1 MLWNVR
7 GTFTH
12 FLTLEDT
19 VPCKGGVPGVGILA
33 ERAGYVESVK
43 VPDYSADDLLE
54 AIDADADADAD
65 SFDPSFIDLDI
76 SPYME

>member
-1 MLWNVR
+1 M
-7 GTFTH
+7 
-12 FLTLEDT
+12 
-19 VPCKGGVPGVGILA
+19 GILA

-54 AIDADADADAD
+54 AIDADADAD
-65 SFDPSFIDLDI
+65 SFEPSFIDLDI